1 MLFLPLHDVEST
13 TAQLTEARP
22 LINDLAHDP
31 SLTGLANLLTSTL
44 LLPLEIGRVK
54 LSGLAPLLDHS
65 ATVLDRVQENQ
76 HAPLSWR
83 AVADPS
89 TTLPARSFILV
100 QAVLD
105 YASLKAGGSATEL
118 IRKTGT
124 SLNLEAKYG
133 VHIHLT
139 GEQPPSPTTNLHR
152 CSRARHSMASSC
164 FLLCSASSGWRF
176 GPRNW
181 CLTAPLRANTV
192 IFDVS
197 RFLAFDKACRTLD
210 SSW

>member
-89 TTLPARSFILV
+89 TTLPARSFIFV

-139 GEQPPSPTTNLHR
+139 GQQPPL
-152 CSRARHSMASSC
+152 ADDEFASVQQGAAFNGIFM
-164 FLLCSASSGWRF
+164 FLVVLGILW
-176 GPRNW
+176 
-181 CLTAPLRANTV
+181 
-192 IFDVS
+192 
-197 RFLAFDKACRTLD
+197 LAFRSAKLVLD
-210 SSW
+210 STAAG